1 MSPITDCAS
10 VCLRTVGMLG
20 AVSAGDVV
28 TVASLALAV
37 IALFFALAQARDSRQ
52 HAKSLGLAN
61 AKVDASIT
69 RIETVVS
76 GVNEVAHAL
85 PTRVLGD
92 WPDYLGNLAEFIERA
107 QKQLLI
113 LCDHPA
119 YGIFSNFAGSMQY
132 QQAIESK
139 LVAGIS
145 VRTLFLSSTRRL
157 AIDDEFFPAEDGWT
171 PDYRAAIQT
180 WAGDW
185 GAVGGANDPKNRDEL
200 IKLLEATNIAALDR
214 LQSAAQL
221 GNMHAGKQCLSW
233 RETSSLLPLYL
244 WVRDGVEAVFAVA
257 VRADVANEIAFITID
272 PALIDALEAT
282 FDRFARE
289 AACSGELAK
298 PWP

>member
-1 MSPITDCAS
+1 MDCAS
-10 VCLRTVGMLG
+10 VDLG
-20 AVSAGDVV
+20 TPGAILSSASAGDAI
-28 TVASLALAV
+28 TAGSLALAV
-37 IALFFALAQARDSRQ
+37 IALIFALVQARDSRQ
-52 HAKSLGLAN
+52 HAKSLALAN
-61 AKVDASIT
+61 AKVDESIK

-92 WPDYLGNLAEFIERA
+92 WPDYLGNLAEFIERT

-119 YGIFSNFAGSMQY
+119 YGSFSNFAGSMQY
-132 QQAIESK
+132 QRAIENK

-145 VRTLFLSSTRRL
+145 VSTLFLNPARRL
-157 AIDDEFFPAEDGWT
+157 AIDDEFFPEEDRWT
-171 PDYRAAIQT
+171 PDYRVAIQA
-180 WAGDW
+180 WASDW
-185 GAVGGANDPKNRDEL
+185 SAVGGAGNPKNRGEL

-221 GNMHAGKQCLSW
+221 GNMNAGKQCLSW
-233 RETSSLLPLYL
+233 RETTSLMPLYL

-282 FDRFARE
+282 FDRFAQE
-289 AACSGELAK
+289 DACSSEQAK